1 MDQKAIDKQREMRV
15 VKSND
20 LIRKGRFN
28 LSVVEQRIVLYMI
41 TKIKPAD
48 VQLDSLSFDIK
59 EFCEVCGIKYQQNL
73 SQLKEVIKEL
83 ADKSMW
89 VNLPNGKKTLIRW
102 IEKPYLDLASGTGV
116 IEMRLD
122 RDLAP
127 YLLNLKSNFTE
138 YQLISVLALRSKYS
152 IKLYELLKSYSFMGR
167 YEIKI
172 EDLKEYL
179 LIEDQYKETKY
190 FNKYVISRAI
200 EEINEYTDIE
210 VSCEYIRHG
219 KVIVGYH
226 FQILEQEENKNVLA
240 RAYLSKKRP
249 PRYRRELEYKEYVR
263 RSQEVMDTLQGQIS
277 LYDEE

>member
-1 MDQKAIDKQREMRV
+1 MEEKAIERSREMKV

-41 TKIKPAD
+41 TKIKPTD
-48 VQLDSLSFDIK
+48 TQIDSLTFNIK

-102 IEKPYLDLASGTGV
+102 IEKPYLDLASGSGE
-116 IEMRLD
+116 IELRLD
-122 RDLAP
+122 CDLAP

-138 YQLISVLALRSKYS
+138 YQLISVLALKSKYS
-152 IKLYELLKSYSFMGR
+152 IKLYELLKSFCYIGR
-167 YEIKI
+167 YEIDI

-179 LIEDQYKETKY
+179 QIEGQYKENKY
-190 FNKYVISRAI
+190 FNKYVISRAV
-200 EEINEYTDIE
+200 EEINDFTDIE
-210 VSCEYIRHG
+210 VEYSYIRHG
-219 KVIVGYH
+219 KVIVGYQFH
-226 FQILEQEENKNVLA
+226 IIEQEENKHVLA
-240 RAYLSKKRP
+240 RAALAGKRP
-249 PRYRRELEYKEYVR
+249 SRHRRDLDYKAYTK
-263 RSQEVMDTLQGQIS
+263 QGKAVMEQLQGQLS
-277 LYDEE
+277 LYGEE